1 MTEKKVFRTVIR
13 KEDSGKSVSHFLSAR
28 FPYQTETVWIE
39 RILRSEI
46 LIMGQNV
53 LPDTV
58 LCTGDT
64 VEFCPPD
71 FQEPETD
78 NQYSIIY
85 EDEWMTAVSK
95 SGNIPVHPAGRYREN
110 SLLRV
115 LEKDRLCRLY
125 TVHRLDRETS
135 GLVLFAKTE
144 KFLSDMQRIF
154 ERREIIKK
162 YIVYVY
168 GEFHTELSAE
178 GYLSQDTDSKI
189 RKKRKF
195 SAENSPGAET
205 CLTQFRRLDFQ
216 KGISLLEAVPHT
228 GRTHQIRAVLFSLGF
243 PLVGDKIYGKSE
255 EWFLRFIQSGKFE
268 EDILHR
274 QALHGAELKF
284 IHPAL
289 NKGMHLI
296 AEEPEDMKR
305 IFLPDQTFDVLP

>member
-135 GLVLFAKTE
+135 GLV
-144 KFLSDMQRIF
+144 
-154 ERREIIKK
+154 
-162 YIVYVY
+162 
-168 GEFHTELSAE
+168 
-178 GYLSQDTDSKI
+178 
-189 RKKRKF
+189 
-195 SAENSPGAET
+195 
-205 CLTQFRRLDFQ
+205 
-216 KGISLLEAVPHT
+216 
-228 GRTHQIRAVLFSLGF
+228 
-243 PLVGDKIYGKSE
+243 
-255 EWFLRFIQSGKFE
+255 
-268 EDILHR
+268 
-274 QALHGAELKF
+274 
-284 IHPAL
+284 
-289 NKGMHLI
+289 
-296 AEEPEDMKR
+296 
-305 IFLPDQTFDVLP
+305 